1 MEAMRQSWTDERLDD
16 FRGEVNRRFDE
27 VNRRFDEVDQRFEQ
41 VDHCFDRVDG
51 ELLAIRSEM
60 HIGFEKLSEQMNL
73 RFESLQRSMFQAS
86 VVLIV
91 AVLGLLGTQ
100 L

>member
-27 VNRRFDEVDQRFEQ
+27 VDRRFDKAQGDTAALRADIKSDFDLMHTRF
-41 VDHCFDRVDG
+41 D
-51 ELLAIRSEM
+51 
-60 HIGFEKLSEQMNL
+60 
-73 RFESLQRSMFQAS
+73 SLQRSMFQAS

-91 AVLGLLGTQ
+91 AVLGMLGTQ